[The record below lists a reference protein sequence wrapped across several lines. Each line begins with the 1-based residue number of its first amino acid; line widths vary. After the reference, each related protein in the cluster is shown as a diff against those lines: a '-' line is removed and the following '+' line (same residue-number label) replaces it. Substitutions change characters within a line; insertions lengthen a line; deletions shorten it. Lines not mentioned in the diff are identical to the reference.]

1 MARNKYPEQTV
12 RRILEVS
19 SRLFY
24 EKGFEKTSI
33 QDIVAALGMS
43 KGAIYHHFK
52 SKEEILESVAG
63 QFQGEIERY
72 SHLLADSSL
81 TGLQKLYQFFCY
93 ALSDHKKHQRDQ
105 LFLLNIRDPQ
115 VTAMTV
121 DNALNGAATYLAAF
135 LEQGKKD
142 GSMTVKRPQETA
154 QVMLLLINVWL
165 NPAMQQG
172 GRERYLEKLQLMK
185 ELTAALGVP
194 LMDERLIGLFC
205 DYYDQLEQA
214 GAGKEEAR

>member
-24 EKGFEKTSI
+24 EKGYEKTSI

-52 SKEEILESVAG
+52 SKEEILESVAER
-63 QFQGEIERY
+63 FQGEAEHYIR
-72 SHLLADSSL
+72 LLADSSL
-81 TGLQKLYQFFCY
+81 TGLQKLYRFCCY
-93 ALSDHKKHQRDQ
+93 ALSDRQKHQRDQ

-115 VTAMTV
+115 VTAMV
-121 DNALNGAATYLAAF
+121 LDNSLNGAPAYLAAF
-135 LEQGKKD
+135 LEQGRKD
-142 GSMTVKRPQETA
+142 GSMTVERPQETA
-154 QVMLLLINVWL
+154 QVLLLLFNIWL
-165 NPAMQQG
+165 NPAMQQQ

-185 ELTAALGVP
+185 ELTDALGVP
-194 LMDERLIGLFC
+194 LMDEQLISLFR
-205 DYYDQLEQA
+205 DYYDRLEKA
-214 GAGKEEAR
+214 DAGKTAH